1 MAAIELAPGADQNG
15 LATMLATLMAQNL
28 ADHPDRER
36 TLARLG
42 GRVAIVAED
51 ADVALTIELGRA
63 RVVFHD
69 GIVGIPDLTIRG
81 GFEQIGDMSR
91 MESVGPL
98 PDPRGEVNRAMARAL
113 REKKLRIFGLPW
125 SLPLLLGIGEVL
137 AVR

>member
-1 MAAIELAPGADQNG
+1 MAAIELAPGADENG

-28 ADHPDRER
+28 ADHPDRAR
-36 TLARLG
+36 TLSHLA

-51 ADVALTIELGRA
+51 ADVALTIELAPA

-91 MESVGPL
+91 MESIGPL

-113 REKKLRIFGLPW
+113 RDKKLRIFGLPW
-125 SLPLLLGIGEVL
+125 SLRLLLGIGEVL

>member
-1 MAAIELAPGADQNG
+1 MPAIELAPGADDNG

-28 ADHPDRER
+28 ADHHDRAR
-36 TLARLG
+36 TLGRLA
-42 GRVAIVAED
+42 GRIAIIAED
-51 ADVALTIELGRA
+51 ADVALTIELRRGRT
-63 RVVFHD
+63 VFHD

-91 MESVGPL
+91 MESIGPL

-125 SLPLLLGIGEVL
+125 GLRLLVGIGEVL
-137 AVR
+137 AVH